1 MKRENINEPGRLI
14 PILEESGLIYQ
25 VGRWAL
31 RKTIEDYLRWGS
43 TGLAAVRIEM
53 SVSPLQL
60 RNRNFIAEIKQ
71 AIGSDAHVLAG
82 LELEITESLITE
94 DVKHNVAS
102 LEAIRAMG
110 VSIAKTTACIPKS
123 PRSRVPD

>member
-1 MKRENINEPGRLI
+1 MKRKNINEPGRLI

-31 RKTIEDYLRWGS
+31 RKAIEDYLRWGS
-43 TGLAAVRIEM
+43 TALAAVRIEM
-53 SVSPLQL
+53 NVSPLHL

-82 LELEITESLITE
+82 LELEITESLITK
-94 DVKHNVAS
+94 DVK
-102 LEAIRAMG
+102 L
-110 VSIAKTTACIPKS
+110 S
-123 PRSRVPD
+123 PAWRRFAPWA